1 MAEKGSVAWSSVGK
15 KVITGL
21 TGLAL
26 MGFIIAHL
34 IGNLTLFIGPHEFV
48 AYGEFL
54 ESILFGRFVIAFE
67 VVMFFIF
74 LFHIV
79 AAVTVAWTDKRK
91 ARTEGYKY
99 AKNAGGKSRKTL
111 SSRSM
116 IYTGILIAIFVV
128 GHIYL
133 FKISPSK
140 ENLYATVSDAFAGL
154 GFTIFTVVVMIML
167 GLHLRHGF
175 WSAFQSLGWANDKYL
190 PVLTRVA
197 LVFALLMA
205 LGFLVIPVFMHFT
218 GDPSFTMPGGH

>member
-1 MAEKGSVAWSSVGK
+1 
-15 KVITGL
+15 
-21 TGLAL
+21 
-26 MGFIIAHL
+26 
-34 IGNLTLFIGPHEFV
+34 
-48 AYGEFL
+48 
-54 ESILFGRFVIAFE
+54 
-67 VVMFFIF
+67 
-74 LFHIV
+74 V

-91 ARTEGYKY
+91 ARTEGYRY

-116 IYTGILIAIFVV
+116 IVTGILIAIFVV

-140 ENLYATVSDAFAGL
+140 ENLYATVADAFTGL
-154 GFTIFTVVVMIML
+154 SFTIFTVVVMIML

-205 LGFLVIPVFMHFT
+205 VGFLVIPVFMHFT